1 MVDEKLVKEF
11 AELVEPLQKFINKNF
26 DSFTK
31 IIIESDKAEVVK
43 VELGTHKNNYE
54 DIKLK

>member
-1 MVDEKLVKEF
+1 MINEKLVKEF
-11 AELVEPLQKFINKNF
+11 AELIEPLQKFINKNF
-26 DSFTK
+26 GSFAK

-43 VELGTHKNNYE
+43 VEMGTRKNNYE